1 MDVLQVSGLEP
12 LKKKSKKQLYKYI
25 VNKIFGD
32 RLANNLIKL
41 NKIIIIFYLRIGRQL
56 ENGFPVCP
64 GGQLQIGLWLYTR
77 QIAPIPQT
85 PRHGS

>member
-1 MDVLQVSGLEP
+1 M
-12 LKKKSKKQLYKYI
+12 
-25 VNKIFGD
+25 
-32 RLANNLIKL
+32 A
-41 NKIIIIFYLRIGRQL
+41 IICYLRIGRQL